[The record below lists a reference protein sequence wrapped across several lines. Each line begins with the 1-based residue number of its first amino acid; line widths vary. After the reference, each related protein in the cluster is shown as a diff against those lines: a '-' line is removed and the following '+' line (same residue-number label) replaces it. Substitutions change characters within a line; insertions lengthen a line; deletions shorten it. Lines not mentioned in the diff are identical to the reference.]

1 MAENYVDYFRIDPEY
16 FPVVDEDVIN
26 NNPDL
31 WKKYYPHETF
41 VKLVEITE
49 QALSRKIKR
58 SIWVEGAYGTGKS
71 HAVLTLKKLLDASE
85 EETREYFDKYP
96 TQLSK
101 DSFNRFQGAKN
112 GGKIITVHRYG
123 SSFIKNDNDLAT
135 TIQESVIK
143 ALNEAG
149 IENKGS
155 LALKERLVDWLSDE
169 DNKNYFNSKI
179 EKGYKDYLN
188 GDKVDDLIDKL
199 KTYSDQA
206 LTSIVEKITKVA
218 EECGI
223 NALLMGIDGVVDWIE
238 DVINANN
245 LKAIIFIWDEFTEY
259 FLNNVKSLTGFQ
271 RIAQISA
278 SYPFYLMIV
287 THTSSGLF
295 DDVDDDKKKIF
306 DRFETPIRIE
316 LPENM
321 AFTLMG
327 KAMEKNTDPVI
338 VQEWA
343 EYVNDLYDRTHESR
357 ELIKKRVGINDMELQ
372 GILPIHP
379 YSALLLKYM
388 ATAFAS
394 NQRSMF
400 DFIKSDTNESEKGFQ
415 WFMRNHGPL
424 DEDPL
429 LTIDLLW
436 DFFYTK
442 KDNLD
447 SEIRSILDCYS
458 ISKTRKLDADQDKVL
473 KAILLLQA
481 ISQNVG
487 NAVEL
492 FIPNAMNLNN
502 AFEGSDLENGGAEKC
517 AEQLVREEVLFKK
530 NIGNNR
536 FQYSVFVSTGD
547 KDAIDRIKEQ
557 IKENSTTK
565 LVEDGLINE
574 AISIRPSLKWRF
586 DLNYASIR
594 DFDQKI
600 KKLKNEMP
608 YSKKGKIV
616 TILTFAKDENESN
629 LLQKKIFEAAKS
641 GEYDMVFIDTSLNAL
656 GKKDYDSYIDNL
668 ANAMYQ
674 KGKDNQQALQYE
686 INSKEVLRRWKNR
699 ISNGEL
705 IVSYKNDADGKRILS
720 SDELY
725 EALLLIDKDY
735 YPECLEGNYTVSDN
749 LWGQNQTK
757 KGVEYGAK
765 QETVSVY
772 SSSNPKLKLETALA
786 GAWGVDNY
794 WETTPWIHISKTKK
808 AVKDLIDRSFQTN
821 GRIAISE
828 IYDLLKN
835 EPYGFMPCSMS
846 AFILGFLLKEYVDGS
861 YNCSD
866 NTTSV
871 PLNVEKLSEIVEEI
885 IKQQITPSKKYL
897 EKYIVSMTEKERAFN
912 KNTAL
917 VFDVSESSCTTIENT
932 RNIVRNQMKTY
943 SFPIW
948 CLKKLL
954 ATESLKTNEQIVS
967 EAIDL
972 YCGIANDEN
981 YAGKKTATDLA
992 NDLGVVFI
1000 DNPSVADDLKALFNK
1015 EKCTQGMIKY
1025 LEDYRDC
1032 ELPSLANEIG
1042 DNGAYIDKV
1051 KARFDADA
1059 ANWVW
1064 NEQTAQSRI
1073 DNVILDYK
1081 IIRESNKYL
1090 PKTTDINATLSEWCD
1105 KCKNIKVSYPAAKPH
1120 LEELTTIFEML
1131 YNIKRYGMMPH
1142 NRQDFYDTL
1151 CSFGKAFESLY
1162 ANQLDLFKKVCSI
1175 YIEDLDDEDITKI
1188 MLQSVPKDVFTLDKT
1203 LYLQKIDAAV
1213 REYKENLINVQLKKL
1228 WFDKTKTDNPKA
1240 WSKLYRMPIQCMV
1253 DNNEIDTALSAF
1265 DAINRNKSSENEIN
1279 KAITYINNATFINT
1293 LSNEDERNAAFSK
1306 NVLKNYAVVL
1316 TDIEEVK
1323 DYLTNKV
1330 GNDPY
1335 LWYGHPR
1342 VEEAVQKLAQKN
1354 YIRTGCDK
1362 ALERID
1368 AMDVNMVKAYLK
1380 ELIKDNMNV
1389 GIEIIKED

>member
-1 MAENYVDYFRIDPEY
+1 MAENYGVYFRINPEY

-31 WKKYYPHETF
+31 WKNYYPHETF
-41 VKLVEITE
+41 VRLVELTE
-49 QALSRKIKR
+49 QALSRKVKR

-71 HAVLTLKKLLDASE
+71 HAVLTLKKLLDANE
-85 EETREYFDKYP
+85 EETKEYFDKYS
-96 TQLSK
+96 TLDK
-101 DSFNRFQGAKN
+101 DLFNRFQGAKN
-112 GGKIITVHRYG
+112 SGKIITVHRYG

-135 TIQESVIK
+135 NLQESIIK
-143 ALNEAG
+143 ALKDAG

-155 LALKERLVDWLSDE
+155 LALRDKLIEWLSD
-169 DNKNYFNSKI
+169 DLNKKYFNSLI
-179 EKGYKDYLN
+179 DRDYTDYFN

-199 KTYSDQA
+199 NTYNEQA
-206 LTSIVEKITKVA
+206 LTSIIEKITKVA
-218 EECGI
+218 EDCGI
-223 NALLMGIDGVVDWIE
+223 NALLMSIDGIVEWIKE
-238 DVINANN
+238 VISANN

-271 RIAQISA
+271 RIAQISEIE
-278 SYPFYLMIV
+278 PFYLMIV

-295 DDVDDDKKKIF
+295 EDSDSDKKKIF
-306 DRFETPIRIE
+306 DRFEPPIRIE

-343 EYVNDLYDRTHESR
+343 VYVNDLYDRTHESR
-357 ELIKKRVGINDMELQ
+357 ELIKKRVGINDKELQ

-400 DFIKSDTNESEKGFQ
+400 DFIKSDTNENEKGFQ

-447 SEIRSILDCYS
+447 REIRSILDCYS
-458 ISKTRKLDADQDKVL
+458 ISRTHNLDPDQDKVL

-492 FIPNAMNLNN
+492 FIPNAKNLNN

-517 AEQLVREEVLFKK
+517 AEQLIKEEVLFKK
-530 NIGNNR
+530 NIGNHL

-547 KDAIDRIKEQ
+547 KEAIDKLKKQIEQ
-557 IKENSTTK
+557 NSTTK
-565 LVEDGLINE
+565 LVEDGSIYE
-574 AISIRPSLKWRF
+574 AISLRPSLRLRY
-586 DLNYASIR
+586 DINYATVK
-594 DFDQKI
+594 DFDIKI
-600 KKLKNEMP
+600 KNLKNEMP
-608 YSKKGKIV
+608 YKKGKIATV
-616 TILTFAKDENESN
+616 VTFAKDESESIS
-629 LLQKKIFEAAKS
+629 LQKKICEIAKN
-641 GEYDMVFIDTSLNAL
+641 GEYDIVFIDTSFITL
-656 GKKDYDSYIDNL
+656 GKADYEQYVDNL
-668 ANAMYQ
+668 ANSMYQ
-674 KGKDNQQALQYE
+674 KGKDNQQSAQYE
-686 INSKEVLRRWKNR
+686 INAKEVLRRWKNR
-699 ISNGEL
+699 IAKGNYR
-705 IVSYKNDADGKRILS
+705 VTYKGNPDGKEVSS
-720 SDELY
+720 SDALHET
-725 EALLLIDKDY
+725 LLLIDKEY
-735 YPECLEGNYTVSDN
+735 YPECLEYNFPNVIDN
-749 LWGQNQTK
+749 MWMPNSLK
-757 KGVEYGAK
+757 KGVECAVN
-765 QETVSVY
+765 QETAQTFRSAQ
-772 SSSNPKLKLETALA
+772 SKQKLETALE
-786 GAWGVDNY
+786 GAWQEEKY
-794 WETTPWIHISKTKK
+794 WEKTPYLYISK
-808 AVKDLIDRSFQTN
+808 VKVKVDKLIEDKFKSN
-821 GRIAISE
+821 GRIAIGE
-828 IYDLLKN
+828 VYDTLKS
-835 EPYGFMPCSMS
+835 EPYGFMPCNLT
-846 AFILGFLLKEYVDGS
+846 AFIIGFILKEYTDGS

-871 PLNVEKLSEIVEEI
+871 PLDIEKLKEIVDEI
-885 IKQQITPSKKYL
+885 IKQQATPNKKYID
-897 EKYIVSMTEKERAFN
+897 KYIVSMTDNERAFN
-912 KNTAL
+912 KNTAF

-954 ATESLKTNEQIVS
+954 ATESLKTNEQTVSDAIVF
-967 EAIDL
+967 

-981 YAGKKTATDLA
+981 YTGKKTATDLA
-992 NDLGVVFI
+992 NDLGIVFI
-1000 DNPSVADDLKALFNK
+1000 NNPSVADDLKALFNK
-1015 EKCTQGMIKY
+1015 EKCTQGMLKY
-1025 LEDYRDC
+1025 LEDYKEC
-1032 ELPSLANEIG
+1032 ELPSLAKEIG
-1042 DNGAYIDKV
+1042 DNGIYIDKV
-1051 KARFDADA
+1051 KAQFDADA

-1105 KCKNIKVSYPAAKPH
+1105 KCKNIKVSYPAAKPY
-1120 LEELTTIFEML
+1120 LEELATIFEML
-1131 YNIKRYGMMPH
+1131 YNIKRNGMMPH
-1142 NRQDFYDTL
+1142 NKQDFYDTL
-1151 CSFGKAFESLY
+1151 CSFGKAFELLY

-1175 YIEDLDDEDITKI
+1175 YIEDLEDEDITKI

-1203 LYLQKIDAAV
+1203 LYLQKIDTAV
-1213 REYKENLINVQLKKL
+1213 REFKENLINVQLKKL
-1228 WFDKTKTDNPKA
+1228 WFEKTKTENPKT

-1253 DNNEIDTALSAF
+1253 DNDEIDAALSAF

-1279 KAITYINNATFINT
+1279 KAITYINNATFINA
-1293 LSNEDERNAAFSK
+1293 LSNEDERNSAFSK

-1316 TDIEEVK
+1316 TDIDEVK

-1368 AMDVNMVKAYLK
+1368 SMDVNMVKAYLK